1 MEEILVVDD
10 ERAVRNGLKSLLS
23 TGGYSVRL
31 ARSGGQ
37 ALEQFRSRRPDL
49 VLLDVMMP
57 GMSGF
62 AVCSE
67 MRSEDELVPILFL
80 TSLES
85 EANEVRGLGLGAD
98 DYISK
103 TAGEAELF
111 ARIRR
116 ALDRSAAFRKQS
128 ALSRRTEIGKITVD
142 FDALTLKGPGVDEHL
157 TKTEADVLW
166 LLNSERGR
174 FFSSDEI
181 LEVLRGS
188 DVSYDGALRT
198 HMSRLRRK
206 FGKASPMIANL
217 RGTGYKIIA

>member
-1 MEEILVVDD
+1 MSEILVVDD
-10 ERAVRNGLKSLLS
+10 ERTVRNGLKALLS
-23 TGGYSVRL
+23 TGGYSVKL
-31 ARSGGQ
+31 ARTGAQ
-37 ALEQFRSRRPDL
+37 AIAMFRTRRPDL

-57 GMSGF
+57 GTNGF
-62 AVCSE
+62 AVCRE
-67 MRSEDELVPILFL
+67 IRREDALVPVLFL

-116 ALDRSAAFRKQS
+116 ALERSAAIKRQS
-128 ALSRRTEIGKITVD
+128 SLPRRAEIGKVTVD
-142 FDALTLKGPGVDEHL
+142 FDALTLRGPDVDEKL

-166 LLNSERGR
+166 LLNTERGR
-174 FFSSDEI
+174 FFSTDEI

-206 FGKASPMIANL
+206 FGKASSMIANL

>member
-1 MEEILVVDD
+1 MAEILVVDD
-10 ERAVRNGLKSLLS
+10 ERSVRNGLRALLFN
-23 TGGYSVRL
+23 GGYSVRL
-31 ARSGGQ
+31 ARSGLQ
-37 ALEQFRSRRPDL
+37 ALEQFRTRRPDL

-57 GMSGF
+57 GTNGF
-62 AVCSE
+62 VVCRE
-67 MRSEDELVPILFL
+67 IRRDDPLIPVIFL
-80 TSLES
+80 TSLET
-85 EANEVRGLGLGAD
+85 EANEVRGFGLGAD

-116 ALDRSAAFRKQS
+116 ALERSAAIRKSSSQP
-128 ALSRRTEIGKITVD
+128 RRAEIGSVAVD
-142 FDALTLKGPGVDEHL
+142 FDALTLRGPGVDERL

-166 LLNSERGR
+166 LLNTERGR
-174 FFSSDEI
+174 FFSTDEI

-188 DVSYDGALRT
+188 DVAYDGALRT

-206 FGKASPMIANL
+206 FGKAASMIASL

>member
-1 MEEILVVDD
+1 MAEILVVDD
-10 ERAVRNGLKSLLS
+10 ERSVRNGLKALLT

-31 ARSGGQ
+31 ARSGAQ
-37 ALEQFRSRRPDL
+37 ALEQFRTRRPDL

-57 GMSGF
+57 GTSGF

-67 MRSEDELVPILFL
+67 IRREDALVPVIFL
-80 TSLES
+80 TSLEN
-85 EANEVRGLGLGAD
+85 EANQVRGLGLGAD

-103 TAGEAELF
+103 SAGEAELF

-116 ALDRSAAFRKQS
+116 ALERSAAFMKNAAQP
-128 ALSRRTEIGKITVD
+128 RRAEIGRLTVD
-142 FDALTLKGPGVDEHL
+142 FDALTLRGPGVDERL

-181 LEVLRGS
+181 LEVLRGADDS
-188 DVSYDGALRT
+188 ALRT

-206 FGKASPMIANL
+206 FGVAASMIVSL
-217 RGTGYKIIA
+217 RGTGYKLLA

>member
-1 MEEILVVDD
+1 MAEILVVDD
-10 ERAVRNGLKSLLS
+10 ERSVRNGLKTLLS

-31 ARSGGQ
+31 ARSGAQ
-37 ALEQFRSRRPDL
+37 ALEQFRTRRPDL

-57 GMSGF
+57 GTSGF

-67 MRSEDELVPILFL
+67 IRREDALVPVIFL
-80 TSLES
+80 TSLEN
-85 EANEVRGLGLGAD
+85 EANQVRGLGLGAD

-103 TAGEAELF
+103 SAGEAELF

-116 ALDRSAAFRKQS
+116 ALERSAAFMKS
-128 ALSRRTEIGKITVD
+128 AAQPRRAEIGRLTVD
-142 FDALTLKGPGVDEHL
+142 FDALTLRGPGVDERL
-157 TKTEADVLW
+157 TKTEADMLW

-181 LEVLRGS
+181 LEVLHGTDDS
-188 DVSYDGALRT
+188 SLRA

-206 FGKASPMIANL
+206 FGAAADMIANL
-217 RGTGYKIIA
+217 RGGGYKLLA